1 MNDDRPPDPDVET
14 LADLSQ
20 DGSSE
25 PRIAVEQIHRL
36 LASARRRH
44 VLSHLSSSP
53 GADVPVDDVVT
64 AVVEREDPDPGPLT
78 HRDRVETDLHHVHLP
93 KLAESGVV
101 SYDPG
106 AGTVRY
112 ESLEAVE
119 VLLAVS
125 EAFGERT
132 G

>member
-1 MNDDRPPDPDVET
+1 MNDDRPPDSDVEP

-20 DGSSE
+20 VESTD

-36 LASARRRH
+36 LASARRRY

-53 GADVPVDDVVT
+53 GEDVPLDDVVT
-64 AVVEREDPDPGPLT
+64 AVVEREHPDPGPLS

-93 KLAESGVV
+93 KLADSGVV
-101 SYDPG
+101 SHDPE

-112 ESLEAVE
+112 EPSEAVE
-119 VLLAVS
+119 TLLAVS

-132 G
+132 E